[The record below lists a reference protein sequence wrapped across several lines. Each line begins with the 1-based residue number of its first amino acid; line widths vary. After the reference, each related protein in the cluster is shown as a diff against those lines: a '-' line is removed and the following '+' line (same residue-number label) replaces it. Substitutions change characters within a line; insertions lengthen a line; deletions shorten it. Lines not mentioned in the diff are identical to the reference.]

1 MSDTSPAA
9 AGTMRVAVTG
19 STGLIGSALV
29 DRLTRDGHTVVRV
42 VRGNAGPG
50 DVAWNPDAETID
62 AAALEGVDA
71 IVHLAGENVGT
82 RWTDEKKR
90 RIMDSRVKGTRLIAR
105 AAAHMTRQPR
115 VFVQAAATGI
125 YGDRGDE
132 ALNESSAPGK
142 GFLADVG
149 RAWESASSLADEA
162 GIRVVKL
169 RFGVVLSA
177 RGGALKQLLLPFRM
191 GVGGPVGNG
200 RQWMPWLSLDDAV
213 EMIVV
218 SLRDPRYRGP
228 INAIAASVRNQD
240 FTRALGR
247 AVQRPALL
255 PTPAFALRAL
265 FGEMA
270 DETLLGSQNAEPRRL
285 KELGF
290 RYLHP
295 TMEDAL
301 HAALRDG

>member
-1 MSDTSPAA
+1 MTDTSSAT
-9 AGTMRVAVTG
+9 AGSMRVAVTG

-29 DRLTRDGHTVVRV
+29 ERLKRDGHTVVRV
-42 VRGNAGPG
+42 VRGRAGPG
-50 DVAWNPDAETID
+50 DVVWDPQAETID

-82 RWTDEKKR
+82 RWTEDKKR
-90 RIMDSRVKGTRLIAR
+90 SIMESRVKGTRLIAR
-105 AAAHMTRQPR
+105 TAAHMTRRPS

-132 ALNESSAPGK
+132 VLNEASAAGK

-149 RAWESASSLADEA
+149 RAWEGASAMAEEA

-169 RFGVVLSA
+169 RFGIVLSA
-177 RGGALKQLLLPFRM
+177 KGGALKQLLLPFRM

-213 EMIVV
+213 EMIMS
-218 SLRDPRYRGP
+218 SLRDPRYRGVL
-228 INAIAASVRNQD
+228 NAITGSARNQD

-247 AVQRPALL
+247 AVNRPAFL
-255 PTPAFALRAL
+255 PAPGFALRAL

-270 DETLLGSQNAEPRRL
+270 DEALLGSQRAEPGRL
-285 KELGF
+285 RELGF
-290 RYLHP
+290 TYRHP
-295 TMEDAL
+295 TLDDAL
-301 HAALRDG
+301 HAAIRGG

>member
-1 MSDTSPAA
+1 MSTTSPAA

-42 VRGNAGPG
+42 VRGRAGPG
-50 DVAWNPDAETID
+50 DVLWNPEAETID

-71 IVHLAGENVGT
+71 IVHLAGENVGE
-82 RWTDEKKR
+82 RWTEEKKR

-132 ALNESSAPGK
+132 VLDESSAAGK

-149 RAWESASSLADEA
+149 RAWESASSLAEEA

-191 GVGGPVGNG
+191 GVGGPVGTG

-213 EMIVV
+213 EMIVTAI
-218 SLRDPRYRGP
+218 RDPRYRGP
-228 INAIAASVRNQD
+228 INAIAASARNQD

-247 AVQRPALL
+247 AVHRPTLI
-255 PTPAFALRAL
+255 PAPGFALRAL

-270 DETLLGSQNAEPRRL
+270 DETLLGSQNAQPRRL
-285 KELGF
+285 QELGF
-290 RYLHP
+290 AYRHP

-301 HAALRDG
+301 HAALRGG